1 MISEKSN
8 SATHRTRTHR
18 TRAAIYA
25 HCAEQA
31 TSPEA
36 AAALFYLEKM
46 WLVIAEVA
54 EIKANSGSRS
64 LPGGNSHPL
73 SPE

>member
-1 MISEKSN
+1 MLSEKSN
-8 SATHRTRTHR
+8 SAAYR

-36 AAALFYLEKM
+36 GTALFYLEKM

-54 EIKANSGSRS
+54 DIKERSGSRNLHGS
-64 LPGGNSHPL
+64 DPHPL

>member
-1 MISEKSN
+1 MHSEKFN
-8 SATHRTRTHR
+8 SAAHR
-18 TRAAIYA
+18 TRATIYA

-36 AAALFYLEKM
+36 AAALLYLERM

-54 EIKANSGSRS
+54 DIKAKSRS
-64 LPGGNSHPL
+64 HSLLGSDAHPL

>member
-1 MISEKSN
+1 MLSEKSN
-8 SATHRTRTHR
+8 SAGHR

-25 HCAEQA
+25 HYAEQA

-36 AAALFYLEKM
+36 AAALVYLEKT

-54 EIKANSGSRS
+54 DINENSGSRTLLGS
-64 LPGGNSHPL
+64 DAHPL

>member
-1 MISEKSN
+1 MLSEKSN
-8 SATHRTRTHR
+8 SAAHR

-54 EIKANSGSRS
+54 DIKEKSGSRS
-64 LPGGNSHPL
+64 LLGSDSHPL